1 MLYQAAISSR
11 PQYQPT
17 KNLKTRLLLVSD
29 EPDHLSQL
37 RAQLNT
43 GEVEITNAHSV
54 EEVRRACRLPHDV
67 AVVDVGPSQLVK
79 VLKTLRASE
88 GNNDIS
94 VLVDTSRLSP
104 EPDLAGVL
112 PTYRAMP
119 CSHSQLVAL
128 ARRCAS
134 KMRRIVRPHKR
145 LL

>member
-54 EEVRRACRLPHDV
+54 EDVRRACRLPHDV

-79 VLKTLRASE
+79 VLKTLRASK

-94 VLVDTSRLSP
+94 VLVDASRLSL

-134 KMRRIVRPHKR
+134 KMRRIIRPHKR

>member
-54 EEVRRACRLPHDV
+54 EDVRRACRLPHDV

-94 VLVDTSRLSP
+94 VLVDASRLSL

-134 KMRRIVRPHKR
+134 KMRRIIRPHKR